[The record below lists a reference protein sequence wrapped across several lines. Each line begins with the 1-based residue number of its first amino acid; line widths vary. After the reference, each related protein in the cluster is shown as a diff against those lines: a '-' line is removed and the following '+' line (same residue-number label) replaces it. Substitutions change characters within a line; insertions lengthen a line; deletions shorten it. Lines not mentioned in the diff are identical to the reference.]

1 VPLRYVS
8 IGTTTLKQLS
18 LAILFC
24 RDAFK
29 VTANEEDAPMQNAIS
44 DQGRMAEAFQ
54 TGNVSPDLLELAQTG
69 SHPAFETLHRTYSR
83 RLFKQIVAITR
94 HHEDAEDAL
103 QDALCKAYVALPLFE
118 RRCHIYSW
126 LSKIAINCALMK
138 VRKRRNCRELSLEGQ
153 DDADGQEVGFE
164 VADPGWSPEE
174 LYGAEEAF
182 RQVGDAIS
190 SLDPASQQMLQ
201 MRAKRGYSME
211 EIANALKMT
220 ESAVK
225 ARLRRARCLLR
236 EMCPAVRCDDDQK

>member
-1 VPLRYVS
+1 V
-8 IGTTTLKQLS
+8 
-18 LAILFC
+18 
-24 RDAFK
+24 
-29 VTANEEDAPMQNAIS
+29 QNAIS

-83 RLFKQIVAITR
+83 RLFKQILAITR

-153 DDADGQEVGFE
+153 DDADGLEVGFE

-174 LYGAEEAF
+174 LYGAKEAF

-190 SLDPASQQMLQ
+190 SLDPASQQMLRLRVKQ
-201 MRAKRGYSME
+201 GHSME

-236 EMCPAVRCDDDQK
+236 EMCPAVRCDDCQK

>member
-1 VPLRYVS
+1 
-8 IGTTTLKQLS
+8 
-18 LAILFC
+18 
-24 RDAFK
+24 
-29 VTANEEDAPMQNAIS
+29 MQNAIS
-44 DQGRMAEAFQ
+44 DQGRMVEAFQ
-54 TGNVSPDLLELAQTG
+54 AGNVSPDLLELAQTG

-83 RLFKQIVAITR
+83 RLFKQILAITR
-94 HHEDAEDAL
+94 HYEDAEDAL
-103 QDALCKAYVALPLFE
+103 QEALCKAYVALPLFE

-164 VADPGWSPEE
+164 VADPGRSQEE
-174 LYGAEEAF
+174 LFRAEEAF

-190 SLDPASQQMLQ
+190 SLDPASQQLLHLRVKQ
-201 MRAKRGYSME
+201 DYSME

-225 ARLRRARCLLR
+225 ARLRRARCQLR
-236 EMCPAVRCDDDQK
+236 EICSAVRCDDGQK

>member
-1 VPLRYVS
+1 
-8 IGTTTLKQLS
+8 
-18 LAILFC
+18 
-24 RDAFK
+24 
-29 VTANEEDAPMQNAIS
+29 MQNAIS
-44 DQGRMAEAFQ
+44 DQVRMAEAFQ
-54 TGNVSPDLLELAQTG
+54 TGNGSPDLLELAQTG

-103 QDALCKAYVALPLFE
+103 QEALCKAYVALPLFE

-138 VRKRRNCRELSLEGQ
+138 VRKRRNCRELSLEDQ

-164 VADPGWSPEE
+164 VVDPGWSPEE
-174 LYGAEEAF
+174 LYGAEEVF

-236 EMCPAVRCDDDQK
+236 EMCPAVRCDNGQK